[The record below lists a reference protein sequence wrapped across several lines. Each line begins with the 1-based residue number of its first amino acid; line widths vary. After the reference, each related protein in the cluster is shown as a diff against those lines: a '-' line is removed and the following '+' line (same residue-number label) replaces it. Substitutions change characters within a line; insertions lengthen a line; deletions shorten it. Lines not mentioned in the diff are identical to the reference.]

1 MNKVALIAD
10 TVACLHRELVEQYG
24 IEIVAPNIYF
34 DGKVYRDWL
43 DITPSEAYQLLDKAP
58 ELFSTSG
65 PPPAAYAQA
74 YRKVAAKAENILCIT
89 LSSKMS
95 TTHNAAVAAKEQVK
109 EELASTNIE
118 VLDSQTA
125 TGAEGF
131 VVLAAARALAEGK
144 SLVEA
149 IEAAQRIRER
159 VDLFFILE
167 TIRHAYRTGRIPK
180 VAAQIG
186 GWLNIKPI
194 VTIQGGIAHLN
205 GITRNKE
212 KGVNHLLEVMREKVG
227 TKPVH
232 VAVHHT
238 DALEEGEILKQRL
251 LAEFDCVEVWL
262 TEFSPIMGYSTGRGT
277 IGLAFYAED

>member
-1 MNKVALIAD
+1 MNKVAIIAD
-10 TVACLHRELVEQYG
+10 TVACLPRELVEQYG

-34 DGKVYRDWL
+34 DGQVYRDWL

-58 ELFSTSG
+58 EHFSTSG

-74 YRKVAAKAENILCIT
+74 YRQLAAKAESILCIT
-89 LSSKMS
+89 LSAKMS
-95 TTHNAAVAAKEQVK
+95 TTHNAAVAAKEQVR
-109 EELASTNIE
+109 EELASTKIE
-118 VLDSQTA
+118 ILDSQTA

-131 VVLAAARALAEGK
+131 VVLAAARALAEGR

-149 IEAAQRIRER
+149 IEAARRVKDR
-159 VDLFFILE
+159 VDLVFILE

-186 GWLNIKPI
+186 AWLSVKPI
-194 VTIQGGIAHLN
+194 ITIRGGTAHFN
-205 GITRNKE
+205 GMTRSKE
-212 KGVNHLLEVMREKVG
+212 KGVNYLLEAMRKRVG
-227 TKPVH
+227 AKPVH

-238 DALEEGEILKQRL
+238 DALEEGEILKQRVQ
-251 LAEFDCVEVWL
+251 AEFDCVELWL

-277 IGLAFYAED
+277 LGLAFYAED

>member
-1 MNKVALIAD
+1 MNKVAIIAD
-10 TVACLHRELVEQYG
+10 TVACLPRELVEQYG

-58 ELFSTSG
+58 KLFSTSG
-65 PPPAAYAQA
+65 PPPAAYVQA
-74 YRKVAAKAENILCIT
+74 YREVAAKAESILCIT

-109 EELASTNIE
+109 EELSSTNIE

-131 VVLAAARALAEGK
+131 VVLAAARALAEGR

-149 IEAAQRIRER
+149 IEAAQRIRDR
-159 VDLFFILE
+159 VDLIFILE

-186 GWLNIKPI
+186 AWLNVKPI
-194 VTIQGGIAHLN
+194 VTIRGGTAHFN

-212 KGVNHLLEVMREKVG
+212 KGVNYLLEAMQKRVG

-238 DALEEGEILKQRL
+238 AALEEGKILKQRV
-251 LAEFDCVEVWL
+251 LAEFDCVELWL
-262 TEFSPIMGYSTGRGT
+262 SEFSPIMGYSTGRGT
-277 IGLAFYAED
+277 LGLAFYAED

>member
-1 MNKVALIAD
+1 MNKVAIIAD
-10 TVACLHRELVEQYG
+10 TVACLPRELVEQYG

-65 PPPAAYAQA
+65 PPPAAYVQA
-74 YRKVAAKAENILCIT
+74 YRQVAAKAENILCIT
-89 LSSKMS
+89 LSAKMS
-95 TTHNAAVAAKEQVK
+95 TTHNAAVAAKQQIK

-118 VLDSQTA
+118 ILDSQTA

-131 VVLAAARALAEGK
+131 VVLAAARALAEGR

-149 IEAAQRIRER
+149 IEAAQRVKDR
-159 VDLFFILE
+159 VDLVFILE

-186 GWLNIKPI
+186 AWLSVKPI
-194 VTIQGGIAHLN
+194 ITIRGGTAHFN
-205 GITRNKE
+205 GMTRSKE
-212 KGVNHLLEVMREKVG
+212 KGVNYLLEVMRKGVG

-232 VAVHHT
+232 VAIHHT
-238 DALEEGEILKQRL
+238 AALEEGEILKQRV
-251 LAEFDCVEVWL
+251 LAEFDCVELWL

-277 IGLAFYAED
+277 LGLAFYAED

>member
-1 MNKVALIAD
+1 MDKVAIIAD
-10 TVACLHRELVEQYG
+10 TVACLPRELVEQYG

-65 PPPAAYAQA
+65 PPPAAYVQA
-74 YRKVAAKAENILCIT
+74 YREVAAKAESILCIT
-89 LSSKMS
+89 LSAKMS
-95 TTHNAAVAAKEQVK
+95 TTHNAAVAAKEQVQ
-109 EELASTNIE
+109 EELSSTNIE
-118 VLDSQTA
+118 ILDSQTA

-131 VVLAAARALAEGK
+131 VVLAAARALAEGR
-144 SLVEA
+144 SLIEA
-149 IEAAQRIRER
+149 IEAAQRVKDR
-159 VDLFFILE
+159 VDLVFILE

-186 GWLNIKPI
+186 AWLSVKPI
-194 VTIQGGIAHLN
+194 VTIRGGTARFN
-205 GITRNKE
+205 GITRKKE
-212 KGVNHLLEVMREKVG
+212 KGVNYLLEVMRKRVG

-238 DALEEGEILKQRL
+238 AALEEGEILKQRV
-251 LAEFDCVEVWL
+251 LAEFDCVELWL

-277 IGLAFYAED
+277 LGLAFYAED

>member
-1 MNKVALIAD
+1 MNKVAIIAD
-10 TVACLHRELVEQYG
+10 TVACLPRELVEQYG

-74 YRKVAAKAENILCIT
+74 YRQLAAKAESILCIT
-89 LSSKMS
+89 LSAKMS

-109 EELASTNIE
+109 EELAGTNIE

-131 VVLAAARALAEGK
+131 VVLAAARALAEGR

-149 IEAAQRIRER
+149 IEAARRVKDR
-159 VDLFFILE
+159 VDLVFILE

-186 GWLNIKPI
+186 AWLSVKPI
-194 VTIQGGIAHLN
+194 VTIRGGTAHFN
-205 GITRNKE
+205 GITRSKE
-212 KGVNHLLEVMREKVG
+212 KGVNYLLEAMQKRVG
-227 TKPVH
+227 TRPVH

-238 DALEEGEILKQRL
+238 AALEEGEILKQRV
-251 LAEFDCVEVWL
+251 LAEFDCVEHWL

-277 IGLAFYAED
+277 LGLAFYAED